1 MRKLLAFM
9 IPFAL
14 SAACAATDV
23 PQPGH
28 PVTRTATASRIV
40 LISLDGLAAV
50 RHRENLAD
58 RVYTDQDGLTAFERT
73 GYVVERAIPVD
84 PPVTSPSH
92 ASIATGAFPAV
103 TGIVANWFH
112 VPGTPIR
119 QGVTGFAHPW
129 AAESLWQAFHRQGK
143 RVGVLTYPGCDDTV
157 PSRTADFGMVY
168 VNRPSAPA
176 VSLTLSAGQFEA
188 TTVPAGWTSYSP
200 PRRTTT
206 SVVLE
211 TAGAP
216 TTVTFT
222 LTAIDTTDDR
232 TIDYDTLVAD
242 NDSDLG
248 NGTLGRARAGQWFP
262 LLVHLPHP
270 DGGTRVVGAWCLVQ
284 ALAPDLSTVKV
295 YRGAFFSTEAYPP
308 AFRERLDESAGF
320 WPGPGD
326 ERAMV
331 RARAG
336 RDGLSISEFMEQEKR
351 FSEFFNACTRT
362 AIASERFDLLL
373 AYQPTVD
380 EVEHVLLVVDPRQT
394 AYSKSF
400 AAIARDAITE
410 AYRIADHAVGEL
422 ARELDLGHDAL
433 VVVSDHGMAPVWETV
448 SVNQIL
454 QQAGLAEGELTARGW
469 RVTTTSKVVAF
480 GSGGCL
486 NLYVN
491 LKGREPSGVVESA
504 DEAGVVQSAAV
515 ALAAA
520 QVDGEDIVEAMYPH
534 KRLAAIGMNSPNAGD
549 LVVFLRPGFMGT
561 ATIGAAGTP
570 FHAPAELAGQHGF
583 ANTHREMAAI
593 WLARGAGVTKRHTAT
608 ASLTGVAAF
617 VAHLAGV
624 QPPAQAHPWT
634 P

>member
-1 MRKLLAFM
+1 MFPLAV
-9 IPFAL
+9 
-14 SAACAATDV
+14 SAACVATDV
-23 PQPGH
+23 PPTA
-28 PVTRTATASRIV
+28 PPTSRTATASRLV

-50 RHRENLAD
+50 RHRENLAGG
-58 RVYTDQDGLTAFERT
+58 VYSDADGLTAFERT

-84 PPVTSPSH
+84 PPLTSPSH
-92 ASIATGAFPAV
+92 AAIATGAFPAV

-112 VPGTPIR
+112 VPGTPID
-119 QGVTGFAHPW
+119 QGVSGFAHPW

-143 RVGVLTYPGCDDTV
+143 RVGVLAYPGCDDTV

-176 VSLTLSAGQFEA
+176 ALLTLSAGQFEP
-188 TTVPAGWTSYSP
+188 TTVPAGWSSYSP

-211 TAGAP
+211 TAGAR

-232 TIDYDTLVAD
+232 TIDYDTLIAD
-242 NDSDLG
+242 DDSDLG
-248 NGTLGRARAGQWFP
+248 NGALGRARVGQWFP
-262 LLVHLPHP
+262 LLVHRPHP
-270 DGGTRVVGAWCLVQ
+270 DGGTRAVGAWCLLQ
-284 ALAPDLSTVKV
+284 LMAPDLSTVNV
-295 YRGAFFSTEAYPP
+295 YRGAFFSTEAYPR

-326 ERAMV
+326 ERAMAQ
-331 RARAG
+331 ARAG
-336 RDGLSISEFMEQEKR
+336 RAGLSISEFMEQERR
-351 FSEFFNACTRT
+351 FSEFFNACGRT
-362 AIASERFDLLL
+362 AIATERFDLLL

-380 EVEHVLLVVDPRQT
+380 EVEHVLLVVDPRQP

-422 ARELDLGHDAL
+422 ARELDFGHDAL

-469 RVTTTSKVVAF
+469 GVKTTSKIVAF

-491 LKGREPSGVVESA
+491 LKGREPSGVVDPE
-504 DEAGVVQSAAV
+504 DEARVVQSAAV

-520 QVDGEDIVEAMYPH
+520 QVDGEDVVEAMYLH
-534 KRLAAIGMNSPNAGD
+534 NQLAAVGD

-593 WLARGAGVTKRHTAT
+593 WLARGTGVTKRHTAT

-617 VAHLAGV
+617 VAHLTGV
-624 QPPAQAHPWT
+624 QPPGEAHPWT